1 MTLMALDH
9 ILLGMLRTPA
19 SGYDLKTGFAQSI
32 GHFWA
37 AELSQIY
44 PTLKRLEASGLLT
57 STVQPS
63 DRGPPRKVYALTD
76 TGRAE
81 LHAWLRRS
89 PQVNTERIEW
99 LAQVWF
105 MNELAD
111 LDRALAFLTALRGE
125 LAMEVATLEH
135 IERQWRAEDPRYP
148 DELPDDAFFPQLT
161 LALGLKKGRARI
173 EWADECIARI
183 KKRKG
188 DKS

>member
-1 MTLMALDH
+1 MALDH

-44 PTLKRLEASGLLT
+44 PTLKRLEARGLLT
-57 STVQPS
+57 SSAQPS

-76 TGRAE
+76 AGRAE
-81 LHAWLRRS
+81 LHAWLAQR
-89 PQVNTERIEW
+89 PQVNAERIEW

-105 MNELAD
+105 MDELAD
-111 LDRALAFLTALRGE
+111 LDRALAFLTSLRE
-125 LAMEVATLEH
+125 SLAMEVSALDH

-188 DKS
+188 KRK

>member
-1 MTLMALDH
+1 MALDH

-19 SGYDLKTGFAQSI
+19 SGYDLRTGFAQSI

-44 PTLKRLEASGLLT
+44 PTLKRLEQRGLLQSET
-57 STVQPS
+57 RPS
-63 DRGPPRKVYALTD
+63 ERGPPRKVYALTD
-76 TGRAE
+76 AGRAE
-81 LHAWLRRS
+81 LHAWLRQA
-89 PQVNTERIEW
+89 PVVNTERVEW

-105 MNELAD
+105 MDELAD
-111 LDRALAFLTALRGE
+111 LDRALAFLGALRND
-125 LAMEVATLEH
+125 LAMEVAALEH
-135 IERQWRAEDPRYP
+135 IERQWAAEDPRYP

-188 DKS
+188 NRS